1 MSFTLD
7 PQYEQSLKEA
17 LANSASADDN
27 LRAAATEN
35 LKQAEKSLGYASAL
49 LKISGDTS
57 LKDAYPIDIN
67 HAASIQFGRLVE
79 THWKFK
85 D

>member
-1 MSFTLD
+1 MTSAFQLD

-17 LANSASADDN
+17 LANSAN
-27 LRAAATEN
+27 ENNELRLAATEN
-35 LKQAEKSLGYASAL
+35 LKQVEKSLGYASAL

-67 HAASIQFGRLVE
+67 HAASI
-79 THWKFK
+79 
-85 D
+85 

>member
-1 MSFTLD
+1 MTSAFQLD

-17 LANSASADDN
+17 LANSASEN
-27 LRAAATEN
+27 NELRLAATEN
-35 LKQAEKSLGYASAL
+35 IRHAEKSLGYASAL

-67 HAASIQFGRLVE
+67 HAASI
-79 THWKFK
+79 
-85 D
+85 